1 MKRAIFRAIF
11 FASLIVILITV
22 AGCLALVSHMTEK
35 ANEASLSRL
44 ADDLALILQEQKSP
58 AVLGKFGQIRVT
70 LVAPNGCVLYDS
82 TGLMTL
88 DNHAAR
94 PEVML
99 AQSNGFACTDRSSET
114 LGQRTL
120 YCARQLTDHR
130 ILRVSLSY
138 ETVYSQVA
146 KFAVLA
152 IPLIILMIL
161 VSRKLAGR
169 LSEKILAPVKDLDL
183 ENPLKDT
190 GFVYDEL
197 TPLLSRIY
205 KQNKEIQ
212 KTTEAI
218 ALQSSEFFT
227 VTESMSEGFV
237 MLTPDATI
245 QAANSS
251 ASHLLGLS
259 APLRNL
265 SFDVVDRDL
274 YLTLRSGKPTD
285 AEGIRKELAR
295 NGHMLQVHASAVH
308 RHGALTGFVVLLTD
322 VTQERLAEKMRQEF
336 TANVSHELKTP
347 LQSIVGRA
355 ELLEN
360 NLVKPEDV
368 PHFAH
373 RIVREAHCMGCLIN
387 DILYLS
393 RLDEGRVAGA
403 SSSIHLKEL
412 VEDVFLSLKDKADK
426 AHITLSYEGDDCV
439 FTGIRAH
446 FLEVIQNL
454 TDNAVKYNKEGGF
467 VRVTGKQVGKALVLT
482 VADSGIGITPADQM
496 RVFERFWRA
505 DTSHSKTI
513 PGTGLGLSIVKRI
526 ALLYKGSV
534 RVKSRPGAGSVFT
547 VEIPDRF

>member
-183 ENPLKDT
+183 ENPLKD
-190 GFVYDEL
+190 
-197 TPLLSRIY
+197 
-205 KQNKEIQ
+205 
-212 KTTEAI
+212 
-218 ALQSSEFFT
+218 
-227 VTESMSEGFV
+227 
-237 MLTPDATI
+237 
-245 QAANSS
+245 
-251 ASHLLGLS
+251 
-259 APLRNL
+259 
-265 SFDVVDRDL
+265 
-274 YLTLRSGKPTD
+274 
-285 AEGIRKELAR
+285 
-295 NGHMLQVHASAVH
+295 
-308 RHGALTGFVVLLTD
+308 
-322 VTQERLAEKMRQEF
+322 
-336 TANVSHELKTP
+336 
-347 LQSIVGRA
+347 
-355 ELLEN
+355 
-360 NLVKPEDV
+360 
-368 PHFAH
+368 
-373 RIVREAHCMGCLIN
+373 
-387 DILYLS
+387 
-393 RLDEGRVAGA
+393 
-403 SSSIHLKEL
+403 
-412 VEDVFLSLKDKADK
+412 
-426 AHITLSYEGDDCV
+426 
-439 FTGIRAH
+439 
-446 FLEVIQNL
+446 
-454 TDNAVKYNKEGGF
+454 
-467 VRVTGKQVGKALVLT
+467 
-482 VADSGIGITPADQM
+482 
-496 RVFERFWRA
+496 
-505 DTSHSKTI
+505 
-513 PGTGLGLSIVKRI
+513 
-526 ALLYKGSV
+526 
-534 RVKSRPGAGSVFT
+534 
-547 VEIPDRF
+547 